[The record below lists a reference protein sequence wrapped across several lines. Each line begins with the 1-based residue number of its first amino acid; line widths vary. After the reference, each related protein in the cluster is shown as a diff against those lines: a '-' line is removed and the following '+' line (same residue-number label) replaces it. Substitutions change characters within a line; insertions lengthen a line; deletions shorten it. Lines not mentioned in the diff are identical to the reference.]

1 MVGIAVLAILAVTL
15 HLVGAKLDRAFEGLS
30 GASPGYLWAAGVS
43 FAVSLLASALAW
55 HAAARSCGAHLNH
68 GDAIARYATGSL
80 VNSLAPA
87 KLGDAV
93 RIALFSRSID
103 GPERLWAAGGI
114 CAALAAARSL
124 VLAALIVAGSASGAL
139 PLWPALALCGLAA
152 TLAGLAF
159 VERND
164 TTHRFARVFE
174 ALATLERSPRAAATL
189 LMWVIVSTLAKIA
202 AAAAIAGAFD
212 VPHPLLAALLIVP
225 ALDLS
230 GVLPLTPGNVGIA
243 SGAVA
248 VALKARG
255 IGTTEALTAGI
266 ALHAVETV
274 VGLGLG
280 AAGALFVV
288 RVKAPWAMRLAA
300 AGASVVV
307 AAAFGATMYFD
318 FM

>member
-1 MVGIAVLAILAVTL
+1 MAALATLVVTL
-15 HLVGAKLDRAFEGLS
+15 HLVGSKLDRAFEGLS
-30 GASPGYLWAAGVS
+30 GASPAYLWAAGLS
-43 FAVSLLASALAW
+43 FAASLIGSALAW
-55 HAAARSCGAHLNH
+55 HAAARSCGACINRC
-68 GDAIARYATGSL
+68 DAIARYATGSL

-114 CAALAAARSL
+114 YAALAAARSL
-124 VLAALIVAGSASGAL
+124 VLAVLILASSASGAL
-139 PLWPALALCGLAA
+139 PLWPAVALCGVAA
-152 TLAGLAF
+152 ALAGLAF

-164 TTHRFARVFE
+164 TRHRFARLFDG
-174 ALATLERSPRAAATL
+174 LATLERSPRAAATL
-189 LMWVIVSTLAKIA
+189 LLWVTVSTVAKIA

-212 VPHPLLAALLIVP
+212 LPHPLLAALVIVP

-230 GVLPLTPGNVGIA
+230 GVFPLTPANVGIA

-288 RVKAPWAMRLAA
+288 RVRAPWALRVAA
-300 AGASVVV
+300 AGASVVA
-307 AAAFGATMYFD
+307 AAAFGATMFFD
-318 FM
+318 LM